1 MSQGI
6 SWKEFE
12 AIVAKL
18 QSTFNKAGVVTR
30 NEKILGKTSR
40 RSRQIDVSIRTTVG
54 TEEVLIVVE
63 CKKWNRKADVQAV
76 EAFAGVKKDVGAQM
90 GIMVSTAGFS
100 KAAYQRA
107 TAEGISLYKY
117 QDTQKENWP
126 SGLETSA
133 LLEIWELTPTVA
145 CFILADGTEE
155 PILTDED
162 LNFIPTGGKEPGR
175 LASVLRKIWD
185 SCRESD
191 RREWS
196 WMQDY
201 DCTTTER
208 PEIRK
213 LRIGA
218 ESKFV
223 RGIRKGRLHFEG
235 LVSEAAGEAKVQ
247 AWKMVFD
254 GEMVPWPKE
263 KPLPPTET
271 YSILLKSVFV
281 KSQNVNAQTLQGL
294 IYKGVFE
301 ITVTNKNVIRL
312 PVKSPFALKLGSVL
326 KAKPLKTRR

>member
-6 SWKEFE
+6 SWNEFE
-12 AIVAKL
+12 AIVARL

-30 NEKILGKTSR
+30 NERILGKVSG
-40 RSRQIDVSIRTTVG
+40 RSRQIDVAIRTTVG
-54 TEEVLIVVE
+54 TEDVLIVVE

-76 EAFAGVKKDVGAQM
+76 EAFAGVKKDVGAHM
-90 GIMVSTAGFS
+90 GIMVSTTGFS

-107 TAEGISLYKY
+107 SAEGITLYKY
-117 QDTQKENWP
+117 KDTQKENWP
-126 SGLETSA
+126 NGLETSA

-145 CFILADGTEE
+145 CFILADGKEE
-155 PILTDED
+155 PIVTDEE
-162 LNFIPTGGKEPGR
+162 LNFIDKGGGKPGG
-175 LASVLRKIWD
+175 LASVLTKIWG
-185 SCRESD
+185 SVRESD
-191 RREWS
+191 KREWS
-196 WMQDY
+196 WMLDS

-218 ESKFV
+218 VSKFV

-235 LVSEAAGEAKVQ
+235 LVSETAGEAKVLG
-247 AWKMVFD
+247 WKMVFD

-271 YSILLKSVFV
+271 YSILLNSVFV

-294 IYKGVFE
+294 IYKGIFT
-301 ITVTNKNVIRL
+301 ITVTNKNVMKL
-312 PVKSPFALKLGSVL
+312 PVKNPLSLRLGSAL
-326 KAKPLKTRR
+326 KAKPAKA